1 MSKAKFNGLHR
12 PTYPSEQQLRDQIVR
27 LLDKNTAAGVRP
39 HEVFGDW
46 IDLTAATL
54 ETIPLR
60 WRAHWAGEPFNDTP
74 ETQALFTR
82 LRGKYGYHGN
92 NPRPY
97 FDRFAE
103 CTSLLL
109 EAASVDYMD
118 LPGSVY
124 MEMGVGNVNA
134 GQFFTP
140 IHLAMA
146 MGCMIGGDD
155 KEVSTNVKAAIAES
169 PIAQALLIAGVIA
182 PPHLGQDYLVARVL
196 PHVHGNIKRV
206 NVLDPACG
214 SGVMFL
220 AHAANAPQWMVKMG
234 YYQYHGQDIDAL
246 CVQMARVNNMLYGL
260 NGFYAPIVV
269 YMAEARLQQE
279 WRMDAAAVP
288 PEVVERVVEVCPPP
302 PTDVTAPMS
311 QPEAEYLSKMLGP
324 KQASYQQ
331 SSIFDMLGEPDVVY
345 HTGKRNG
352 RRIHV
357 MDVPPQ
363 REGALHP
370 CV

>member
-1 MSKAKFNGLHR
+1 MSKAKFNR
-12 PTYPSEQQLRDQIVR
+12 PVYAGEQQWRDQIIR
-27 LLDKNTAAGVRP
+27 LLEKNTAAGVRP

-60 WRAHWAGEPFNDTP
+60 WRAHWAGEPFDDKP
-74 ETQALFTR
+74 ETQALFAR
-82 LRGKYGYHGN
+82 LRDKYGYHGK

-103 CTSLLL
+103 CMSLLL

-140 IHLAMA
+140 MHLAMA
-146 MGCMIGGDD
+146 MGCMIGNDGR
-155 KEVSTNVKAAIAES
+155 EVNANVKAAIAKS
-169 PIAQALLIAGVIA
+169 PVAQALLIAGMLV
-182 PPHLGQDYLVARVL
+182 PPHLGLDYLVARVL
-196 PHVHGNIKRV
+196 PHVHGDIERV
-206 NVLDPACG
+206 SVLDPACG

-220 AHAANAPQWMVKMG
+220 AHAASAPQWAVKMG
-234 YYQYHGQDIDAL
+234 YYQYHGQDVDAL
-246 CVQMARVNNMLYGL
+246 CVQMASVNNMLYGL

-279 WRMDAAAVP
+279 WHMDAGTAVS
-288 PEVVERVVEVCPPP
+288 PEVVERVVEVSPP
-302 PTDVTAPMS
+302 PTSDVTAPMS

-324 KQASYQQ
+324 KHGSYQQ
-331 SSIFDMLGEPDVVY
+331 SSIFDLLGEPAVAYKVGK
-345 HTGKRNG
+345 TGASR
-352 RRIHV
+352 
-357 MDVPPQ
+357 Q
-363 REGALHP
+363 REGALHGS
-370 CV
+370 V

>member
-1 MSKAKFNGLHR
+1 MSKAKFNR
-12 PTYPSEQQLRDQIVR
+12 PVYAGEQQWRDRIIR
-27 LLDKNTAAGVRP
+27 LLEKNTAAGVRP

-46 IDLTAATL
+46 IDLTVATL

-60 WRAHWAGEPFNDTP
+60 WRAHWNGEPFDDKP
-74 ETQALFTR
+74 ETQALFAR
-82 LRGKYGYHGN
+82 LREKYGYHSK

-140 IHLAMA
+140 MHLAMA
-146 MGCMIGGDD
+146 MGCMIGNDGR
-155 KEVSTNVKAAIAES
+155 EVNANVKEAIAKS
-169 PIAQALLIAGVIA
+169 PIAQALLIAGAIV

-196 PHVHGNIKRV
+196 PHVHGEIERV
-206 NVLDPACG
+206 GVLDPACG

-220 AHAANAPQWMVKMG
+220 AHAASAPQWAVKMG
-234 YYQYHGQDIDAL
+234 YYQYHGQDVDAL
-246 CVQMARVNNMLYGL
+246 CVQMASVNNMLYGL

-269 YMAEARLQQE
+269 YMAEARLQQS
-279 WRMDAAAVP
+279 WHMDEAAVSP
-288 PEVVERVVEVCPPP
+288 NVVERVIEAGPPP
-302 PTDVTAPMS
+302 PSKVTASMP
-311 QPEAEYLSKMLGP
+311 QPEADYLSKMLSP
-324 KQASYQQ
+324 KHGSYQQ
-331 SSIFDMLGEPDVVY
+331 SSIFDLLGEPNVVY
-345 HTGKRNG
+345 KTGKRDG
-352 RRIHV
+352 RHTGATGVRQQS
-357 MDVPPQ
+357 D
-363 REGALHP
+363 GALYR
-370 CV
+370 V